1 MKKKT
6 LILLVPLLGA
16 ALGLGLLVPIGAS
29 SHREAPLITEDP
41 VADNTD
47 VYAFRSPDKPDTVTL
62 VANWIP
68 IQEPGQG
75 PNYYSFG
82 EDVLYRIN
90 IDNNADAV
98 EDITYEFRFFKNLRN
113 PNTFLYNTGPVT
125 SLGDPDLNV
134 MDSYSVSR
142 IDNGRRR
149 VLATGVPV
157 APPNIGPRSTP
168 DYGTLA
174 AQAVRIVDGNSLVFA
189 GPRDDSFFVD
199 IGSAFDL
206 LGLRPFNSAHKIPLP
221 NGEGVDGLSG
231 YNVHS
236 IALQVP
242 ITSLTRDGKPP
253 VAADDDRAIIGV
265 YSDSYRRSSRVL
277 GAGTRSE
284 GGQWQRV
291 SRLGSPLVNEVV
303 VPLGKKDLFNATSP
317 VQDGAFLPL
326 VQDPE
331 PARLI
336 TALYNIDVPP
346 PPRTDLADIYL
357 FGIAGL
363 NQPRGVRPSEMLRLN
378 MAIAPDTAGPTPNRL
393 GVIGGDAAG
402 YPNGRRPGDDVVD
415 IALRALAGGT
425 PLTPAYN
432 KSPNNVLADGV
443 DANDKAFGATFPYLA
458 TPHQGYE
465 HSHRHQGSQ

>member
-1 MKKKT
+1 MKK
-6 LILLVPLLGA
+6 LRILLVPFLGA
-16 ALGLGLLVPIGAS
+16 ALGLGLLAPLGAS

-62 VANWIP
+62 IANFIP
-68 IQEPGQG
+68 IQEPSQG

-82 EDVLYRIN
+82 QDVLYRIN
-90 IDNNADAV
+90 IDNNGDAV

-113 PNTFLYNTGPVT
+113 PNTFLYNTGPIN
-125 SLGDPDLNV
+125 SLGDPNLNV

-142 IDNGRRR
+142 IDKGKRR
-149 VLATGVPV
+149 VLATGLPV

-168 DYGTLA
+168 DYGKLA
-174 AQAVRIVDGNSLVFA
+174 AQAVRIVDGQSLVFA

-199 IGSAFDL
+199 TGSAFDL
-206 LGLRPFNSAHKIPLP
+206 LGLRPFNPAHKIPLAASP
-221 NGEGVDGLSG
+221 GVDGLSG

-236 IALQVP
+236 IAIQVP
-242 ITSLTRDGKPP
+242 IASLTRDGKAP
-253 VAADDDRAIIGV
+253 VANNDDRAIIGV
-265 YSDSYRRSSRVL
+265 YSDTYRRSNRVL
-277 GAGTRSE
+277 GPGARSE

-291 SRLGSPLVNEVV
+291 SRLGNPLVNEVV
-303 VPLGKKDLFNATSP
+303 VPVGKKDRFNATSP
-317 VQDGAFLPL
+317 IQDGAFLPL
-326 VQDPE
+326 VQNPE

-336 TALYNIDVPP
+336 TALYNIDVPR
-346 PPRTDLADIYL
+346 PPRTDLADIFL

-378 MAIAPDTAGPTPNRL
+378 MAIAPDVAGPTPSRL

-402 YPNGRRPGDDVVD
+402 FPNGRRPADDVVD

-425 PLTPAYN
+425 PLTPAHN
-432 KSPNNVLADGV
+432 KSPNNLLADGV
-443 DANDKAFGATFPYLA
+443 DANDKPFGTTFPYLA

-465 HSHRHQGSQ
+465 RSDRNQSRPQ